1 MHTSFI
7 QANTPKLEKTPI
19 KRSNEKRKIDFK
31 YDTNSPLWIIAKNS
45 NRNFDANLVLI
56 EIIYFSQRGAIER
69 GLTI

>member
-1 MHTSFI
+1 M
-7 QANTPKLEKTPI
+7 

-56 EIIYFSQRGAIER
+56 EIINFSQRGAIER

>member
-7 QANTPKLEKTPI
+7 QANTPKLEKKTM

-31 YDTNSPLWIIAKNS
+31 NDTNSPLWIIAKNS